1 MKLEFIHNNYLLYP
15 YLDSKIN
22 IQKCPVFN
30 FLSVSSIKAI
40 QLNDLIPLTPVK
52 KLLIESSY
60 GDADTKIFD
69 MAYAK
74 QININQKT
82 NIAFMTLMSVLPQA
96 DTTIVLSDFLN
107 PYITPI
113 VDSLTKY
120 IQERYGIISY
130 FIKHPEDIDDLAFS
144 EFSNEG
150 FLNYQ
155 SDMENFHINEY
166 KNIDVSS
173 I

>member
-1 MKLEFIHNNYLLYP
+1 MKLEFVHNNYLLYP
-15 YLDSKIN
+15 YIESKMN
-22 IQKCPVFN
+22 IQKCPVFK
-30 FLSVSSIKAI
+30 FLTVSSINA
-40 QLNDLIPLTPVK
+40 IPLDDLTPITPVK
-52 KLLIESSY
+52 KLLVESDY
-60 GDADTKIFD
+60 GDGDTKLFD
-69 MAYAK
+69 IAYAK
-74 QININQKT
+74 QINIDQKT
-82 NIAFMTLMSVLPQA
+82 NIAFMTLMSILPQVN
-96 DTTIVLSDFLN
+96 TTIILSDFLN

-130 FIKHPEDIDDLAFS
+130 FIKHPDDIDDLAFS

-155 SDMENFHINEY
+155 ADMEAFHINEY
-166 KNIDVSS
+166 KDMDLSS